1 MFSLNTEWICRSTFS
16 TPPVYIRFYRL
27 QRQVI
32 AFCFKLYSLK
42 SCLSGSVKSIEVT
55 CYSHFPRFTV
65 LSDNLSGWWKEAFL
79 GDISRQPCR
88 LTLQSNTKSPEM
100 ASLEISSALFLVGDA
115 VITMNKAG
123 MWTDG
128 RYFLQAE
135 MQMDDN
141 WTLMKMGW
149 IFLTSRYIFFFLL
162 NNQ

>member
-1 MFSLNTEWICRSTFS
+1 
-16 TPPVYIRFYRL
+16 
-27 QRQVI
+27 
-32 AFCFKLYSLK
+32 
-42 SCLSGSVKSIEVT
+42 
-55 CYSHFPRFTV
+55 
-65 LSDNLSGWWKEAFL
+65 
-79 GDISRQPCR
+79 
-88 LTLQSNTKSPEM
+88 M

-149 IFLTSRYIFFFLL
+149 IFLTSRYIFSFLF